1 MPQVPS
7 RSQALNSWDVIAV
20 QIERCYSGTQGDLEQ
35 TGQRA
40 KGGTHSRLII
50 NLKGSRLTLN

>member
-7 RSQALNSWDVIAV
+7 RSQALNFWDVIAV
-20 QIERCYSGTQGDLEQ
+20 QIEGGYGGTQGDLEQ

-40 KGGTHSRLII
+40 REQNNIHLI
-50 NLKGSRLTLN
+50 LSLTYSCFDF